1 MSGRDQILSAI
12 RHSLG
17 RGPVE
22 GAARAALES
31 RLAEHRPNLIPKR
44 ADLPHAEQVDL
55 FCRMAEALAATV
67 ARVDRDADVP
77 AAIADYLAR
86 ANLPTELRLAPQPW
100 LQNLPWDSRPL
111 LTVRTGRADAA
122 DPISVTPAFVGIAE
136 TGTLMLASGAE
147 TPTTLNFLP
156 DTHIVVLTA
165 GQIVRAYEDGWQ
177 RLRDRHAGGNDWPR
191 AVNFVSGPSR
201 TADIEQELIMGAHG
215 PRRLHIIVVDE
226 RAG

>member
-12 RHSLG
+12 RRSLG

-22 GAARAALES
+22 GAAEAALES
-31 RLAEHRPNLIPKR
+31 RLAEHRANLIPKR

-67 ARVDRDADVP
+67 ARADRDADVP

-100 LQNLPWDSRPL
+100 LQNLPWDTRPL
-111 LTVRTGRADAA
+111 LTVRSGRAEATDAV
-122 DPISVTPAFVGIAE
+122 SVTPAFADIAE
-136 TGTLMLASGAE
+136 TGTLMLTSGAE
-147 TPTTLNFLP
+147 TPTTLHFLP

-165 GQIVRAYEDGWQ
+165 DQIVGAYEDGWQ

-226 RAG
+226 RAD